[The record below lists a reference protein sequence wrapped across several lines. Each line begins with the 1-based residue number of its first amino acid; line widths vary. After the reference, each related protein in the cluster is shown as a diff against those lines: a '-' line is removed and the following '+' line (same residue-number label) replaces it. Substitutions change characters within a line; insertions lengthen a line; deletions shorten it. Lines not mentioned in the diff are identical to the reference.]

1 MSREIFRSV
10 RLLRAPSSLTLN
22 VSRDGGIHH
31 LSGQLVLVFYHP
43 HYKSFLPF
51 IKFLLYFLIKSTLL
65 QFKIATPWS
74 IATSPAKK
82 SVPVLLVVLKV
93 LKIPSQTWFC
103 KLCTSQLFFFYK
115 TACLSF
121 LPILF
126 KNMHG
131 IKVSL
136 SQKYFSLSFHCLPL
150 FEKSFENLRWKI
162 SITEILGK
170 HLQYFSQYKILWGV
184 SKPKM

>member
-82 SVPVLLVVLKV
+82 SVPVLLVVLK
-93 LKIPSQTWFC
+93 IPSQTWFC
-103 KLCTSQLFFFYK
+103 KLCTSQLFFSIKLLAFLFFRYFLRTCMGLKFLSPKSIFHFLFIVCPSLKRVLK
-115 TACLSF
+115 T
-121 LPILF
+121 
-126 KNMHG
+126 
-131 IKVSL
+131 
-136 SQKYFSLSFHCLPL
+136 
-150 FEKSFENLRWKI
+150 
-162 SITEILGK
+162 
-170 HLQYFSQYKILWGV
+170 
-184 SKPKM
+184 